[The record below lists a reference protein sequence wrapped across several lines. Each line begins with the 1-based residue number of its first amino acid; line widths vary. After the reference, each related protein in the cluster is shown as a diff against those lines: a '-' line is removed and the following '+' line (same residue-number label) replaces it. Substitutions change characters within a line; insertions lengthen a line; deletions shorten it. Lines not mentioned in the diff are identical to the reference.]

1 MNLQKPLI
9 INYVDAL
16 RGRIDKIPD
25 QLEELY
31 AIWKQGYIG
40 EKEFSEILNEQKS
53 ETWLHDL
60 QFKNYNQV
68 QLDFIAVTDEA
79 IIQFEIKNY
88 TGDYYYEN
96 GKLFRSTG
104 YVAKDLIHQFEV
116 SDKTLKRIVKKYKI
130 DRKVISYIVFINP
143 TFTLYGDLRSR
154 INILLY
160 SELHKLKDMFG
171 ANFKY
176 DENVWIC
183 KKLKSLHQPFITSYL
198 YFEKVEFSKVIGG
211 LKCISCNKIIEP
223 SEIFNVRKY
232 VKCKKCGT
240 ISSRYSIVLQSLKEL
255 YLLKGEPFSI
265 NEAEKWTGVSNSAIK
280 RILYKKFKRIGNYKN
295 SKYVDE
301 DAVR

>member
-31 AIWKQGYIG
+31 TIWKQGYIG

-68 QLDFIAVTDEA
+68 QLDFIVVTDEA

-116 SDKTLKRIVKKYKI
+116 SDETLKRIVKKYKI

-240 ISSRYSIVLQSLKEL
+240 ISSRYAIVLQSLKEL

-295 SKYVDE
+295 IKYVDE

>member
-68 QLDFIAVTDEA
+68 QLDFIVVTDEA
-79 IIQFEIKNY
+79 IILFEIKNY

>member
-1 MNLQKPLI
+1 M
-9 INYVDAL
+9 
-16 RGRIDKIPD
+16 
-25 QLEELY
+25 
-31 AIWKQGYIG
+31 
-40 EKEFSEILNEQKS
+40 
-53 ETWLHDL
+53 
-60 QFKNYNQV
+60 
-68 QLDFIAVTDEA
+68 VTDEA

>member
-31 AIWKQGYIG
+31 TIWKQGYIG

-68 QLDFIAVTDEA
+68 QLDFIVVTDEA

-116 SDKTLKRIVKKYKI
+116 SDETLKRIVKKYKI

-232 VKCKKCGT
+232 VKCKKCVT

-265 NEAEKWTGVSNSAIK
+265 NKAEKWTGVSNSAIK

-301 DAVR
+301 DAV

>member
-68 QLDFIAVTDEA
+68 QLDFIVVTDEA

-116 SDKTLKRIVKKYKI
+116 SDETLKRIVKKYKI

-240 ISSRYSIVLQSLKEL
+240 ISSRYAIVLQSLKEL

-301 DAVR
+301 DAV

>member
-68 QLDFIAVTDEA
+68 QLDFIVVTDEA

>member
-1 MNLQKPLI
+1 
-9 INYVDAL
+9 
-16 RGRIDKIPD
+16 
-25 QLEELY
+25 
-31 AIWKQGYIG
+31 
-40 EKEFSEILNEQKS
+40 
-53 ETWLHDL
+53 
-60 QFKNYNQV
+60 
-68 QLDFIAVTDEA
+68 
-79 IIQFEIKNY
+79 
-88 TGDYYYEN
+88 
-96 GKLFRSTG
+96 
-104 YVAKDLIHQFEV
+104 
-116 SDKTLKRIVKKYKI
+116 
-130 DRKVISYIVFINP
+130 
-143 TFTLYGDLRSR
+143 
-154 INILLY
+154 
-160 SELHKLKDMFG
+160 MFG
-171 ANFKY
+171 SNFKY

>member
-31 AIWKQGYIG
+31 TIWKQGYIG

-68 QLDFIAVTDEA
+68 QLDFIVVTDEA

-116 SDKTLKRIVKKYKI
+116 SDETLKRIVKKYKI

-240 ISSRYSIVLQSLKEL
+240 ISSRYAIVLQSLKEL

-265 NEAEKWTGVSNSAIK
+265 NEAEIWTGVSNSAIK

>member
-68 QLDFIAVTDEA
+68 QLDFIVVTDEA

-116 SDKTLKRIVKKYKI
+116 SDETLKRIAKKYKI

-160 SELHKLKDMFG
+160 SELHKLKDMLG

-183 KKLKSLHQPFITSYL
+183 KKLKSLHQPFITSHL
-198 YFEKVEFSKVIGG
+198 YFQKVEFSKIGVG
-211 LKCISCNKIIEP
+211 IKCNSCNKMIEP
-223 SEIFNVRKY
+223 SEVFNVRKY

-240 ISSRYSIVLQSLKEL
+240 ITSRHSIIIQSLKEL

-280 RILYKKFKRIGNYKN
+280 RILYKNFKRIGNYKN

>member
-53 ETWLHDL
+53 ETWLHNL

-116 SDKTLKRIVKKYKI
+116 SDETLKRIVKKYKI

-160 SELHKLKDMFG
+160 SELHKLKNMLG

-240 ISSRYSIVLQSLKEL
+240 ISSRYAIVLQSLKEL

>member
-31 AIWKQGYIG
+31 TIWKQGYIG

-68 QLDFIAVTDEA
+68 QLDFIVVTDEA

>member
-53 ETWLHDL
+53 ETWLHNL

-68 QLDFIAVTDEA
+68 QLDFIVVTDEA

-116 SDKTLKRIVKKYKI
+116 SDETLKRIVKKYKI

-240 ISSRYSIVLQSLKEL
+240 ISSRYAIVLQSLKEL

>member
-60 QFKNYNQV
+60 QFKNY
-68 QLDFIAVTDEA
+68 
-79 IIQFEIKNY
+79 
-88 TGDYYYEN
+88 TGNYYYEN
-96 GKLFRSTG
+96 GKLLRSTG

-116 SDKTLKRIVKKYKI
+116 SDETLKRIVKKYKI

-154 INILLY
+154 INILLF

-171 ANFKY
+171 ENFKY

-183 KKLKSLHQPFITSYL
+183 KKLKSLHQPFITSHL
-198 YFEKVEFSKVIGG
+198 YFQKVEFSKVNGG

-232 VKCKKCGT
+232 IKCKKCGT
-240 ISSRYSIVLQSLKEL
+240 ISSRYSIIIQYLKEL

-265 NEAEKWTGVSNSAIK
+265 NEAEKWTGISNSAIK

>member
-68 QLDFIAVTDEA
+68 QLDFIVVTDEA

-116 SDKTLKRIVKKYKI
+116 SDETLKRIVKKYKI

-240 ISSRYSIVLQSLKEL
+240 ISSRYAIVLQSLKEL

>member
-31 AIWKQGYIG
+31 TIWKQGYIG

-68 QLDFIAVTDEA
+68 QLDFIVVTDEA

-116 SDKTLKRIVKKYKI
+116 SDETLKRIVKKYKI

-240 ISSRYSIVLQSLKEL
+240 ISSRYAIVLQFLKEL

>member
-1 MNLQKPLI
+1 
-9 INYVDAL
+9 
-16 RGRIDKIPD
+16 
-25 QLEELY
+25 
-31 AIWKQGYIG
+31 
-40 EKEFSEILNEQKS
+40 
-53 ETWLHDL
+53 
-60 QFKNYNQV
+60 
-68 QLDFIAVTDEA
+68 
-79 IIQFEIKNY
+79 
-88 TGDYYYEN
+88 
-96 GKLFRSTG
+96 
-104 YVAKDLIHQFEV
+104 
-116 SDKTLKRIVKKYKI
+116 
-130 DRKVISYIVFINP
+130 
-143 TFTLYGDLRSR
+143 
-154 INILLY
+154 
-160 SELHKLKDMFG
+160 MFG

-301 DAVR
+301 DAGR

>member
-40 EKEFSEILNEQKS
+40 EKEFREILNEQKS

-60 QFKNYNQV
+60 HFKNYNQI

-301 DAVR
+301 DAV

>member
-68 QLDFIAVTDEA
+68 QLDFIVVTDEA

-116 SDKTLKRIVKKYKI
+116 SDETLKRIVKKYKI

-223 SEIFNVRKY
+223 SEVFNVRKY

-240 ISSRYSIVLQSLKEL
+240 ITSRHSIIIQSLKEL

-280 RILYKKFKRIGNYKN
+280 RILYKNFKRIGNYKN

>member
-68 QLDFIAVTDEA
+68 QLDFIVVTDEA

-104 YVAKDLIHQFEV
+104 YVAKDLIHKFEV
-116 SDKTLKRIVKKYKI
+116 SDETLKRIVKKYKI